1 MKNKNKEKKKNLSQP
16 RFEPGTVSSLSQRA
30 NHYNK
35 IPVMAR
41 GQKYCGM
48 MIKVKT
54 ENLSF

>member
-1 MKNKNKEKKKNLSQP
+1 MKNKNKEKKKP
-16 RFEPGTVSSLSQRA
+16 RFEPGIVSSLSQRA
-30 NHYNK
+30 NHYTK
-35 IPVMAR
+35 IPVMAS